1 MCDPAFPVSVAPF
14 TKWCDSGRVMSRP
27 SRLLPFS
34 ALLAGGICVMLT
46 LFAGF
51 GSTDAE
57 LQEYIVVRHTLYEA
71 EAGIANGEYEVETS
85 YFIVNSHRWAPSSI
99 PVPVTFNS
107 ADVIPG
113 HDVPAILQQA
123 IQTWNAATP
132 STFSFVWQGSSSGL
146 TGTCNFAA
154 NLDGLNTVK
163 FVNDLPPGVLG
174 QTCTV
179 WPAGAGANT
188 PLVEFDMEMDITANW
203 TSGPTTPA
211 GHYDLPSTIL
221 HELGHAAGLGHSN
234 SSSAVMYFSLPNG
247 TQKRALASDDVA
259 GINAAYPGGG
269 TATPTPSVSPSPT
282 PTPFPPTATVP
293 PPETLTYKVRAPVI
307 SRD

>member
-1 MCDPAFPVSVAPF
+1 VP
-14 TKWCDSGRVMSRP
+14 SRP
-27 SRLLPFS
+27 SRFLAFT
-34 ALLAGGICVMLT
+34 ALFAGGICVFLAAS
-46 LFAGF
+46 AGL

-71 EAGIANGEYEVETS
+71 EAGVANGDYEVETS
-85 YFIVNSHRWAPSSI
+85 YFVVNAHRWAPSAM

-107 ADVIPG
+107 ADAIPG
-113 HDVPAILQQA
+113 HDMPAILQQA
-123 IQTWNAATP
+123 IQTWNGATP
-132 STFSFVWQGSSSGL
+132 STFSFVWQGSSAGL

-179 WPAGAGANT
+179 WPAGSGSNT

-234 SSSAVMYFSLPNG
+234 QNSAVMYFSLTNG
-247 TQKRALASDDVA
+247 TQKRSLAADDIA
-259 GINAAYPGGG
+259 GLNSAYPGGG
-269 TATPTPSVSPSPT
+269 TATPTPSSSPTST
-282 PTPFPPTATVP
+282 PTPFPPTPTP
-293 PPETLTYKVRAPVI
+293 PPPTNLNYKVLAPVI